1 FGRFDDFFIADSQWQ
16 TRQTA
21 FFQRA
26 GLPARGDEVPE
37 YLTRRLDE
45 AYDAFLEGL
54 PENTYTSVDE
64 NGWHLSIDPG
74 EKLGAGA
81 TQRLDDL
88 QQWLG
93 ENLRVIKLPELLIE
107 VDNELHFTHQF
118 MTPGQQGQREAGYVC
133 QILATIMAYGC
144 NIGPYT
150 MARLTD

>member
-1 FGRFDDFFIADSQWQ
+1 IRAGNIYVQDSKRFGRFDDFFIADSQWQ

-93 ENLRVIKLPELLIE
+93 ENLRV
-107 VDNELHFTHQF
+107 
-118 MTPGQQGQREAGYVC
+118 
-133 QILATIMAYGC
+133 
-144 NIGPYT
+144 
-150 MARLTD
+150 